1 MVSRCRIQVCCKRR
15 GVNKQR
21 HLENTTRSRL
31 NALNRSRRGNCSTGL
46 KLDLEPAIPPSRNN
60 EVGPDEDISGKQHAE
75 DELEEE
81 DELFES
87 LRVGGGNKGR
97 DGGSGGNPTFRSV
110 GPLRVL
116 RIMMTG
122 GGNAAGR
129 RSFLILA
136 PVVTIITLI
145 IAFAHIVGVA
155 GTGVARELIT
165 TDAGLLLFLGLVT
178 TLNLALVEAA
188 LDTESEGIRDLCW
201 GGTCARS

>member
-1 MVSRCRIQVCCKRR
+1 MQNAGMLRAERCE
-15 GVNKQR
+15 KQR
-21 HLENTTRSRL
+21 HLENTARSRL
-31 NALNRSRRGNCSTGL
+31 NTLNRSRRGNCSTDL

-87 LRVGGGNKGR
+87 SRVGGGNKGR
-97 DGGSGGNPTFRSV
+97 DGGSGGKPTFR
-110 GPLRVL
+110 PLRVL
-116 RIMMTG
+116 RVVMTRG
-122 GGNAAGR
+122 GSAAGR

-145 IAFAHIVGVA
+145 IAFAHTFGVA
-155 GTGVARELIT
+155 GTGVAMELVT

-178 TLNLALVEAA
+178 TLDLALVKAA

-201 GGTCARS
+201 GSTCARS